1 MAKSAV
7 TKSRLAKSMNDT
19 IKKLKVSDDMVVDQS
34 GIRFIYVDYKE
45 SVDDAVD
52 KVISSLRRTYG
63 IDRVYNEQT
72 TIAAVVGEGSRKKE
86 TVKFRIIKESQGG
99 VIPTVI
105 QESGTTI
112 IFNQVLR
119 HNVKYKKK
127 EDILKHEETSKSL
140 RRVFGS
146 YKDRLTDWT
155 HTYFEQQEAFL
166 TKYSDSK
173 WDEFEYGKK
182 DFVAFFREQIKNVA
196 RSLDPMKS
204 VGDYTTW
211 NPSDIWAVYEKT
223 KVQQTIKDNILPKT
237 QSLVELN
244 SILINLFKEEKLVGI
259 SLKKVAPNKGARIKL
274 VNIDTQSMVIGKVE
288 KFKMKDI
295 KFEVDNI
302 VTGETIT
309 NTIKLGTDVDFKIII
324 SKAGSRSKP
333 SNLSF
338 NTFIKE
344 TPAAQGGQA
353 PVKFVIELMK
363 TRASAIT
370 FTNENAKYP
379 ISPEEF
385 FKTTRSGYS
394 TKDFEKWY
402 KVVEKHISKRVTYQ
416 EFVEKIC
423 KLYSDKKEYIAQ
435 SKLMSL
441 HFFYDSLRN
450 FDKKPE
456 FWTDLLYLG
465 MKVGERYAPH
475 AKIS

>member
-7 TKSRLAKSMNDT
+7 TKTRLLKSVNDT
-19 IKKLKVSDDMVVDQS
+19 IKKLKLTDDVTTSQGV
-34 GIRFIYVDYKE
+34 RFIYVDYKE
-45 SVDDAVD
+45 SVDDAVG
-52 KVISSLRRTYG
+52 KIITSLNRIYG
-63 IDRVYNEQT
+63 VNKEFKEQT
-72 TIAAVVGEGSRKKE
+72 TIGIVVGQPQRNNE
-86 TVKFRIIKESQGG
+86 TIKFRIIKESQGG

-119 HNVKYKKK
+119 HNVKFKKK
-127 EDILKHEETSKSL
+127 EDILNHPETSKSL
-140 RRVFGS
+140 KRVFGS
-146 YKDRLTDWT
+146 YQDRLTDWT
-155 HTYFEQQEAFL
+155 HTYFEQQQAFL
-166 TKYSDSK
+166 TKYADSR
-173 WDEFEYGKK
+173 WDEFEYGQK
-182 DFVAFFREQIKNVA
+182 DFVTFFRDQIKNVA
-196 RSLDPMKS
+196 RSLDPLKP

-211 NPSDIWAVYEKT
+211 NPSDIWAVYEKS

-259 SLKKVAPNKGARIKL
+259 SLKKVAPKKGATIKL
-274 VNIDTQSMVIGKVE
+274 VNIDTKSMMIGKVE

-302 VTGETIT
+302 AIGETIT
-309 NTIKLGTDVDFKIII
+309 NTIKMGMDVDFKIII
-324 SKAGSRSKP
+324 SKAGSRSKA

-363 TRASAIT
+363 RKGSAIT

-379 ISPEEF
+379 KSAEEF
-385 FKTTRSGYS
+385 FKTTSSGYS
-394 TKDFEKWY
+394 TNDFKKWY
-402 KVVEKHISKRVTYQ
+402 KVVEKHISKRVTYDD
-416 EFVEKIC
+416 FVELIC
-423 KLYSDKKEYIAQ
+423 DLYKKDKQFIAQ

-441 HFFYDSLRN
+441 HFFYDTLRN
-450 FDKKPE
+450 HDKNIE

-465 MKVGERYAPH
+465 MKVGKRFAPH

>member
-7 TKSRLAKSMNDT
+7 TKSRLVKTMNDA
-19 IKKLKVSDDMVVDQS
+19 IKKLKVSDDMVVDES
-34 GIRFIYVDYKE
+34 GKRFIYVDYKE
-45 SVDDAVD
+45 AVDDAVD
-52 KVISSLRRTYG
+52 KVISNLRRIYG

-119 HNVKYKKK
+119 HNVKFNKK
-127 EDILKHEETSKSL
+127 EDILNHPETSKSL
-140 RRVFGS
+140 KRVFGS
-146 YKDRLTDWT
+146 YKDRLRDWT
-155 HTYFEQQEAFL
+155 HTYFEQQQAFL
-166 TKYSDSK
+166 TKYADSR
-173 WDEFEYGKK
+173 WDEFEYGQK
-182 DFVAFFREQIKNVA
+182 DFVTFFRDQIKNVV
-196 RSLDPMKS
+196 RSLDTLKP

-211 NPSDIWAVYEKT
+211 NPSDIWAVYEKS

-259 SLKKVAPNKGARIKL
+259 SLKKVAPKKGATIKL
-274 VNIDTQSMVIGKVE
+274 VNIDTKSMMIGKVE

-295 KFEVDNI
+295 KFELDNI
-302 VTGETIT
+302 AIGETIT
-309 NTIKLGTDVDFKIII
+309 NTIKMGMDVDFKIII
-324 SKAGSRSKP
+324 SKAGSRSKA

-363 TRASAIT
+363 RKGSAIT
-370 FTNENAKYP
+370 FTNENSMYP
-379 ISPEEF
+379 TSAEQF
-385 FKTTRSGYS
+385 FKTTGSGYS
-394 TKDFEKWY
+394 IKHFEKWY
-402 KVVEKHISKRVTYQ
+402 KVVEKHISKRVTYDD
-416 EFVEKIC
+416 FVELIC
-423 KLYSDKKEYIAQ
+423 DLYKKDKQFIAQ

-441 HFFYDSLRN
+441 HFFYDTLRN
-450 FDKKPE
+450 HDKNVE

-465 MKVGERYAPH
+465 MKVGERFAPH

>member
-7 TKSRLAKSMNDT
+7 TKTRLLKSVNDT
-19 IKKLKVSDDMVVDQS
+19 IKKLKLTDDVTTSQGV
-34 GIRFIYVDYKE
+34 RFIYVDYKE
-45 SVDDAVD
+45 SVDDAVG
-52 KVISSLRRTYG
+52 KIITSLNRIYG
-63 IDRVYNEQT
+63 VNKEFKEQT
-72 TIAAVVGEGSRKKE
+72 TIGIVVGQPQRNNE
-86 TVKFRIIKESQGG
+86 TIKFRIIKESQGG

-119 HNVKYKKK
+119 HNVKFKKK
-127 EDILKHEETSKSL
+127 EDILNHPETSKSL
-140 RRVFGS
+140 KRVFGS
-146 YKDRLTDWT
+146 YKDRLRDWT
-155 HTYFEQQEAFL
+155 HTYFEQQQAFL
-166 TKYSDSK
+166 SKYADSR
-173 WDEFEYGKK
+173 WDEFEYGQK
-182 DFVAFFREQIKNVA
+182 DFVTFFRDQIKNVA
-196 RSLDPMKS
+196 RSLDPLKP

-211 NPSDIWAVYEKT
+211 NPSDIWAVYEKS

-259 SLKKVAPNKGARIKL
+259 SLKKVAPKKGATIKL
-274 VNIDTQSMVIGKVE
+274 VNIDTKSMMIGKVE

-302 VTGETIT
+302 AIGETIT
-309 NTIKLGTDVDFKIII
+309 NTIKMGMDVDFKIII
-324 SKAGSRSKP
+324 SKAGSRSKA

-363 TRASAIT
+363 RKGSAIT

-379 ISPEEF
+379 KSAEEF
-385 FKTTRSGYS
+385 FKTTSSGYS
-394 TKDFEKWY
+394 TSDFKKWY
-402 KVVEKHISKRVTYQ
+402 KVVEKHISKRVTYDD
-416 EFVEKIC
+416 FVELIC
-423 KLYSDKKEYIAQ
+423 DLYKKDKQFIAQ

-441 HFFYDSLRN
+441 HFFYDTLRN
-450 FDKKPE
+450 HDKNIE

-465 MKVGERYAPH
+465 MKVGKRFAPH

>member
-1 MAKSAV
+1 
-7 TKSRLAKSMNDT
+7 
-19 IKKLKVSDDMVVDQS
+19 
-34 GIRFIYVDYKE
+34 
-45 SVDDAVD
+45 
-52 KVISSLRRTYG
+52 
-63 IDRVYNEQT
+63 
-72 TIAAVVGEGSRKKE
+72 
-86 TVKFRIIKESQGG
+86 
-99 VIPTVI
+99 
-105 QESGTTI
+105 
-112 IFNQVLR
+112 
-119 HNVKYKKK
+119 
-127 EDILKHEETSKSL
+127 
-140 RRVFGS
+140 
-146 YKDRLTDWT
+146 
-155 HTYFEQQEAFL
+155 
-166 TKYSDSK
+166 
-173 WDEFEYGKK
+173 
-182 DFVAFFREQIKNVA
+182 
-196 RSLDPMKS
+196 MKP

-353 PVKFVIELMK
+353 PVKFVIDLMK

-379 ISPEEF
+379 I
-385 FKTTRSGYS
+385 
-394 TKDFEKWY
+394 
-402 KVVEKHISKRVTYQ
+402 
-416 EFVEKIC
+416 C
-423 KLYSDKKEYIAQ
+423 
-435 SKLMSL
+435 
-441 HFFYDSLRN
+441 
-450 FDKKPE
+450 
-456 FWTDLLYLG
+456 LLYTSDAAD
-465 MKVGERYAPH
+465 E
-475 AKIS
+475 